1 MLKDK
6 QDLKNFN
13 KFKTEKS
20 NKIGHCKKSLI
31 PAFLCFLTVIA
42 KT

>member
-1 MLKDK
+1 MPKAK

-20 NKIGHCKKSLI
+20 NKIGQCKKSLI
-31 PAFLCFLTVIA
+31 SAFLCFLTVIA